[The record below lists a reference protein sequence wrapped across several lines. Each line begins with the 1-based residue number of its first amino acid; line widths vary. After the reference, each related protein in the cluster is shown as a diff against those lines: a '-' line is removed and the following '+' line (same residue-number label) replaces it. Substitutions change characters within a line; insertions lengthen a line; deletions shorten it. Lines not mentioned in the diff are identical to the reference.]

1 MGLVLTMGLAAGC
14 GADVSSTTGGSTNS
28 GGGQSVSTAN
38 GTGAAPG
45 DAAVGAGGAAAGG
58 AAAGG
63 AAAGAAGGGGA
74 GDGGQAGSASCI
86 DVSGSDYGACEMVL
100 GWGYDGNDCVHYS
113 GCSCDPNCQGFHK
126 DLGSCIKACA
136 TNCDASAFLG
146 LALKK
151 DGWGVGDHCDDV
163 FACTNAAAA
172 NNLESL
178 YPQFECGASAECPG
192 NGMQFCR
199 LAYAGTV
206 DAAAYADYCE
216 MTLVDGVDAI
226 YCSLYGP

>member
-1 MGLVLTMGLAAGC
+1 MNAWTSLCLGLVLTMGLAAGC
-14 GADVSSTTGGSTNS
+14 GAEVSSTTGGST
-28 GGGQSVSTAN
+28 GGGGAQSASTAN
-38 GTGAAPG
+38 GTGAATG
-45 DAAVGAGGAAAGG
+45 DGGAGAAVVGAGAGGVGAGGAGS
-58 AAAGG
+58 
-63 AAAGAAGGGGA
+63 
-74 GDGGQAGSASCI
+74 GGQAGSASCI
-86 DVSGSDYGACEMVL
+86 DVSGGDYGACEMVL

-113 GCSCDPNCQGFHK
+113 GCSCEPNCGGFHK

-136 TNCDASAFLG
+136 TKCDTSAFLG

-163 FACTNAAAA
+163 FACTNTAAA
-172 NNLESL
+172 NYLKSIL
-178 YPQFECGASAECPG
+178 PQLDCGASSDCPG

-206 DAAAYADYCE
+206 DAAAYAGYCE
-216 MTLVDGVDAI
+216 MTLVEGVDAI